1 MKTEVYSWRVSPT
14 RKADLESEARREG
27 TSVAELLEKITSDWL
42 EQRRTSRNGEEAEQ
56 AALRQ
61 RVLATV
67 GTIRG
72 GDPTLASRAREVVR
86 ERIIRKNAEE
96 SRASPRPHYHAG
108 HRRDHT
114 WWRPDSS
121 LQGPR
126 GCPRTNSPQTRRGIP
141 CLPPQSLTP
150 APSLPS

>member
-86 ERIIRKNAEE
+86 ERIVRKYAEE
-96 SRASPRPHYHAG
+96 SRAS
-108 HRRDHT
+108 RRNH
-114 WWRPDSS
+114 
-121 LQGPR
+121 
-126 GCPRTNSPQTRRGIP
+126 
-141 CLPPQSLTP
+141 
-150 APSLPS
+150 

>member
-86 ERIIRKNAEE
+86 ERIVRKHAEE
-96 SRASPRPHYHAG
+96 SRAS
-108 HRRDHT
+108 RRNH
-114 WWRPDSS
+114 
-121 LQGPR
+121 
-126 GCPRTNSPQTRRGIP
+126 
-141 CLPPQSLTP
+141 
-150 APSLPS
+150 

>member
-56 AALRQ
+56 IALRQ

-86 ERIIRKNAEE
+86 ERIARKHAEE
-96 SRASPRPHYHAG
+96 SRAS
-108 HRRDHT
+108 RRNH
-114 WWRPDSS
+114 
-121 LQGPR
+121 
-126 GCPRTNSPQTRRGIP
+126 
-141 CLPPQSLTP
+141 
-150 APSLPS
+150 